1 MKTWHK
7 VAIGA
12 GAVVVL
18 GGIVLF
24 SVNQANKGVVTVQ
37 TAKVA
42 NQDSLVSLV
51 TASGEVKPTTYT
63 NVTAQG
69 YGRITEIFVKEGDH
83 VKKGDRLLLQENVQ
97 ANADVQAQSAAVNS
111 AESGVQ
117 AAEASYKAA
126 QSDLILQQ
134 ANLEKAKLDYDR
146 GQGLF
151 KDGLIPKQ
159 DFDQRKTIYDGA
171 VATVDS
177 ARARVQSLKA
187 QLDQTRSQV
196 NQGRA
201 VLVRTQDVL
210 HKTTYTSP
218 INGIVSYLPERV
230 GDYVVMGMQNAN
242 GSFIMTLSDMSV
254 VTAEVKVDE
263 TDIVNVKM
271 GQEADVTIDA
281 VPGKIFKG
289 KVTEIGSQAVLRSSG
304 LTTTQTTTSTQEA
317 KDFKVVVT
325 LANPPENLRPG
336 LSTTAKIKTAERKN
350 VVAIPI
356 QALAV
361 RTRKDLEEAVKNAKK
376 QGSSNVTLA
385 APPPPAPGDPKKD
398 EVQGVFV
405 VNGKKAVF
413 LPVETGIAGVT
424 DIEITKG
431 LKAGDEIV
439 VGSYKA
445 LRTLKPESQV
455 KAATDSYRED
465 LVSSGVVIK
474 TEALT
479 KVYEMGAEKVHA
491 LSGVDV
497 EIRKGD
503 YVAIMGPSGSGKSTL
518 MNLIGCLD
526 SPSAGKYWLAGR
538 LVSDLDDDELA
549 YIRNKEIGFV
559 FQTFNLLPRATALH
573 NVELPLIYNG
583 TPSEERIEKAK
594 KALERVDLMDRMHHK
609 PNELSGGQ
617 RQRVAIARAL
627 VNSPSIVLA
636 DEPTGN
642 LDSKT
647 GEEIMALFANLHGQG
662 NTIILVTHEHDIAQ
676 HAHRIIFIR
685 DGKIASDEAVAKK

>member
-1 MKTWHK
+1 MKTWQK
-7 VAIGA
+7 VAIGV
-12 GAVVVL
+12 GVVAIL

-42 NQDSLVSLV
+42 TQDNLVSLV

-69 YGRITEIFVKEGDH
+69 FGRITEILVKEGDH
-83 VKKGDRLLLQENVQ
+83 IKKGDKLLLQENVQ
-97 ANADVQAQSAAVNS
+97 ANADVQAQSATIIS
-111 AESGVQ
+111 AESAVQ

-126 QSDLILQQ
+126 QSDLVSQQ
-134 ANLEKAKLDYDR
+134 ANLEKARLDFDR

-159 DFDQRKTIYDGA
+159 EFDQRKTFYDAA
-171 VATVDS
+171 VAAVDS
-177 ARARVQSLKA
+177 AKARMQSLKA

-196 NQGRA
+196 NQTKA
-201 VLVRTQDVL
+201 VLVRARDVL
-210 HKTTYTSP
+210 QKTAYVSP
-218 INGIVSYLPERV
+218 INGIVSYLPVRLGE
-230 GDYVVMGMQNAN
+230 YVVPGIQNST
-242 GSFIMTLSDMSV
+242 GSFLMTLSDMSV

-263 TDIVNVKM
+263 TDIVNVKI

-325 LANPPENLRPG
+325 LLNPPENVRPG

-361 RTRKDLEEAVKNAKK
+361 RTRKDLEEAAKNAKN
-376 QGSSNVTLA
+376 QGGSGVTLA

-405 VNGKKAVF
+405 VNAKKAIF
-413 LPVETGIAGVT
+413 RPVETGIAGVT

-431 LKAGDEIV
+431 LKPGDEIV

-445 LRTLKPESQV
+445 LRTLKPESQ
-455 KAATDSYRED
+455 
-465 LVSSGVVIK
+465 IK
-474 TEALT
+474 
-479 KVYEMGAEKVHA
+479 
-491 LSGVDV
+491 VD
-497 EIRKGD
+497 
-503 YVAIMGPSGSGKSTL
+503 
-518 MNLIGCLD
+518 N
-526 SPSAGKYWLAGR
+526 SAPKKQ
-538 LVSDLDDDELA
+538 DD
-549 YIRNKEIGFV
+549 
-559 FQTFNLLPRATALH
+559 QQ
-573 NVELPLIYNG
+573 
-583 TPSEERIEKAK
+583 S
-594 KALERVDLMDRMHHK
+594 
-609 PNELSGGQ
+609 
-617 RQRVAIARAL
+617 
-627 VNSPSIVLA
+627 
-636 DEPTGN
+636 
-642 LDSKT
+642 
-647 GEEIMALFANLHGQG
+647 
-662 NTIILVTHEHDIAQ
+662 
-676 HAHRIIFIR
+676 
-685 DGKIASDEAVAKK
+685 